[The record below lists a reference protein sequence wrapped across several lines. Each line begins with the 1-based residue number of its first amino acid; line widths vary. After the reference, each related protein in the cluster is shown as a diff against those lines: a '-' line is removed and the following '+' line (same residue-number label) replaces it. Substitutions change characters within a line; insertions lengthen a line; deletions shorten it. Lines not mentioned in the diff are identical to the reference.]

1 MREDILA
8 GKYADP
14 FELDSFA
21 ESNISDYESDILD
34 LYEHDLKENY
44 NKYYRKKKVNQN
56 IDEDE
61 DEDDLD
67 HRYES
72 QRKMRRVEFGS
83 EPWDEDQ
90 SFIWPDYEAEAFEN
104 ALDQFRQRPESNT
117 GYLNKKLNQ
126 IMRDRWGQSQAD
138 KCINDTL
145 FKKKNVK
152 ESIQNRFQRKLNEDA
167 WLNNQEGVLEIKV
180 NGKWEAVGI
189 DKDAKEG
196 WSTKVPGKVYN
207 NEKQAKT
214 SGLYRRLVNAGYE
227 EAKKT
232 LRFTSSNKY

>member
-44 NKYYRKKKVNQN
+44 NKYYRKKKANQN
-56 IDEDE
+56 IDE

-67 HRYES
+67 HRYDS
-72 QRKMRRVEFGS
+72 RRKMRRVEFGS

-152 ESIQNRFQRKLNEDA
+152 ESIQKRFQRKLDEKVGAANEYCIYKYNDSYGYY
-167 WLNNQEGVLEIKV
+167 LPTDF
-180 NGKWEAVGI
+180 NGKPDEENPEI
-189 DKDAKEG
+189 YKSEKDAKNSIAVSNLKKRNADFKIKKAN
-196 WSTKVPGKVYN
+196 WNGKD
-207 NEKQAKT
+207 
-214 SGLYRRLVNAGYE
+214 
-227 EAKKT
+227 
-232 LRFTSSNKY
+232 